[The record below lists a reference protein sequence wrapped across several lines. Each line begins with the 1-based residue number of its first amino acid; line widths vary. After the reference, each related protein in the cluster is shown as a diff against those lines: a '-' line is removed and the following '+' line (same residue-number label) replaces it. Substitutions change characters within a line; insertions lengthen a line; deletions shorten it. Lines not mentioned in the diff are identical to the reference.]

1 MGSKWEADGLSA
13 ENLALAVMNEMA
25 KDMSVDGDRVGV
37 MLGDYEFAADALYGL
52 IKHDFDM
59 ADETLFKEFDKALK
73 HCFKQD
79 LALTNAKKLL
89 SEFDTRCG
97 ALLRNKKTYVMV
109 TTLSL
114 ANAVLHR
121 RTIKGCKISFHAK
134 LPAKYRAERARV
146 IQIKNKHDINVEN
159 EGYVFAVVK
168 VSAPDNHTAFEDGMD
183 ALSIF
188 RGLCQLHTRKAIRM
202 FPLDGNARYPS
213 DPTLKLGNLH
223 TMHGVDGK
231 ASMEA
236 HWFEDFPRHER
247 PTTFNGL
254 PLLEQEVG
262 KLLAKLARAP
272 APYRAF
278 CEKLLLNYV
287 AAIDCRDPEA
297 RFVKLWLC
305 LELITNVDDA
315 KQIIKR
321 VVFFYAQQDF
331 ARGLLRSLRA
341 ARNSQ
346 VHGGA
351 KPPRIDLKNFKM
363 CEFIEHLLLVIL
375 GNHFKFSTSSQWQ
388 DFMSTTT
395 DMASIDKQI
404 EQLKMVRRF
413 VTPEIDIG
421 VNSSLEV

>member
-1 MGSKWEADGLSA
+1 MGSKWEADGQDA
-13 ENLALAVMNEMA
+13 ENLALAVMREMA
-25 KDMSVDGDRVGV
+25 TDMSLSNGQVGV
-37 MLGDYEFAADALYGL
+37 KLGEYEFAADALYGL

-59 ADETLFKEFDKALK
+59 ADETLFKEFDKSLK

-79 LALTNAKKLL
+79 QGLTSAKKLL
-89 SEFDTRCG
+89 SEFDRRCG
-97 ALLRNKKTYVMV
+97 ALLRGSKEHVLV

-114 ANAVLHR
+114 AKAAPR
-121 RTIKGCKISFHAK
+121 RRKVQGCEISFHAK

-146 IQIKNKHDINVEN
+146 IQFKNKHNVNVEN

-168 VSAPDNHTAFEDGMD
+168 VNAPDNHTAFERGMD
-183 ALSIF
+183 ALSIY
-188 RGLCQLHTRKAIRM
+188 RGLCQLHTRKTIRM
-202 FPLDGNARYPS
+202 FPRDGDSRYPS
-213 DPTLKLGNLH
+213 DSALKLGNLH

-231 ASMEA
+231 VSIEA
-236 HWFEDFPRHER
+236 HWFEDFPRHEP
-247 PTTFNGL
+247 PTTFDGL

-287 AAIDCRDPEA
+287 AAIDCQDPEA

-305 LELITNVDDA
+305 LELITDADDA

-351 KPPRIDLKNFKM
+351 KPPRIGLKNFKM

-375 GNHFKFSTSSQWQ
+375 GNHFKFSKPSQWQ

-395 DMASIDKQI
+395 DTASIEQQI
-404 EQLKMVRRF
+404 ERLKMVKKF
-413 VTPEIDIG
+413 VTPKIDSG
-421 VNSSLEV
+421 ATP